1 MRGSSFSYLV
11 KHGMQ
16 SLWLNRL
23 MSFASIGI
31 LCACLIITGGAGLI
45 GLGVSQVFSEV
56 EGQNE
61 ITVFIKDEA
70 DQEAAAALKNKIL
83 AIEGVEEATYTS
95 REQAFQNEKDK
106 LGNDSQ
112 LFDGLDPSEVFPASY
127 TVKLK
132 NSSFMKSVVSAI
144 EKLENV
150 EKVGAMVTVAD
161 TFSKLRNTLLIIGSL
176 LAAILIVVSVIV
188 ISNAIRLTV
197 FARRREIN
205 IMKYVGAT
213 NRFIRLPFKVE
224 AFVIGL
230 SAAVLSFF
238 ALWGLYSLVGGM
250 FADSQI
256 AIFSNLSLSVNGFS
270 ILWPYLLGY
279 NIIFG
284 IAIAEAACLAS
295 MGKYLKV

>member
-1 MRGSSFSYLV
+1 MRGSSFTYLV
-11 KHGMQ
+11 KHGFQ

-31 LCACLIITGGAGLI
+31 LCACLLITGGAGLI
-45 GLGVSQVFSEV
+45 GVGVSQVFSEV

-70 DQEAAAALKNKIL
+70 TGEAAAALKNKIM
-83 AIEGVEEATYTS
+83 AIEGVEQATYIS

-106 LGNDSQ
+106 LGSDST
-112 LFDGLDPSEVFPASY
+112 LFDGLEPGEVFPASY
-127 TVKLK
+127 RVKIE
-132 NSSFMKSVVSAI
+132 NSSYMKSAVDAI
-144 EKLENV
+144 QKLENV
-150 EKVGAMVTVAD
+150 EKVGAMLTIAD
-161 TFSKLRNTLLIIGSL
+161 TFSRLRNTLLIIGSI

-213 NRFIRLPFKVE
+213 NKFIRLPFKVE
-224 AFVIGL
+224 AFVIGVT
-230 SAAVLSFF
+230 AALVSFF
-238 ALWGLYSLVGGM
+238 ALWGLYALIGGM

-256 AIFSNLSLSVNGFS
+256 AMFSNLSLSVNGFS
-270 ILWPYLLGY
+270 KLWPYMLGY
-279 NIIFG
+279 NVIFG
-284 IAIAEAACLAS
+284 IFIAESACLAS